1 MYLWSMSNLQGNIQH
16 LPPRGN
22 EATDEGRD
30 PEEGGGRE
38 ETARRREHQAG
49 TRKNQA
55 GAGRIAEAE
64 REVEDQ
70 RLGEEDQ

>member
-1 MYLWSMSNLQGNIQH
+1 MSNLQGNIQR
-16 LPPRGN
+16 LPPRGS
-22 EATDEGRD
+22 EAADEGRD
-30 PEEGGGRE
+30 PEERRGRE
-38 ETARRREHQAG
+38 ETARRRELQAG